1 MNYKLIRVRI
11 KYFVFLKE
19 VFVVCIVMLFIIGK
33 IFMMEYIFLD
43 FFFLKWIVDIVFY
56 LLL

>member
-1 MNYKLIRVRI
+1 MNYKLLRVRI

-19 VFVVCIVMLFIIGK
+19 VFVVCIVMLFIINK

-43 FFFLKWIVDIVFY
+43 FFFFEMDS
-56 LLL
+56 